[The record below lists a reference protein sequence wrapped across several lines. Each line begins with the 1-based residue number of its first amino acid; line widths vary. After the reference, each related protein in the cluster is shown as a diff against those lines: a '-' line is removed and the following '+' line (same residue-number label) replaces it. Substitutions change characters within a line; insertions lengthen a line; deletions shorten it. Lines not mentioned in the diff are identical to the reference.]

1 MNQPFIFKLESGK
14 SEVLENKPQ
23 KEDVLLSSSI
33 NLPLNSLGFHTFLH
47 RTKKAMDI
55 TKKMQSKN
63 EIYYVV
69 NPFELVIPNY
79 EDSLNNLTKHYL
91 SIKSDE
97 RVETTAREFYKFWEM
112 LFLFNVADQKEIN
125 CGVIGNNS
133 EVISMTLTNFRQKLG
148 SGGKKDK
155 INVIDISKQSVKS
168 AKNNDNLDL
177 VLADSEI
184 KVDDENF
191 QEQESYQLLLKEII
205 MALSTQAKGGN
216 FILKIFETF
225 TLPSI
230 KLVYLLSSFYDETYI
245 YKPYFSR
252 ASTSEKYLVCKG
264 FKGDKT
270 LDNKIKLLEN
280 ATELMNSI
288 KFVFDIFPS
297 LILPQTYL
305 DTFKFINIKVANPQ
319 QIMIN
324 EIVKYIKENNYYGE
338 KYHNFREKQIEAT
351 KWWVN
356 YFYPP
361 SDNLFQKNK
370 EELEKLIQASEEKN
384 KMELDKFIAQI
395 VS

>member
-1 MNQPFIFKLESGK
+1 
-14 SEVLENKPQ
+14 
-23 KEDVLLSSSI
+23 
-33 NLPLNSLGFHTFLH
+33 
-47 RTKKAMDI
+47 
-55 TKKMQSKN
+55 
-63 EIYYVV
+63 
-69 NPFELVIPNY
+69 
-79 EDSLNNLTKHYL
+79 
-91 SIKSDE
+91 
-97 RVETTAREFYKFWEM
+97 M

-264 FKGDKT
+264 FKSEKS
-270 LDNKIKLLEN
+270 LDSKIKSLEN
-280 ATELMNSI
+280 AIELMNSI
-288 KFVFDIFPS
+288 KFVFDIFPA
-297 LILPQTYL
+297 LIIPQTYL

-370 EELEKLIQASEEKN
+370 EDLDKLIQSSKEKN
-384 KMELDKFIAQI
+384 KMELDKFVAQI
-395 VS
+395 IS

>member
-1 MNQPFIFKLESGK
+1 MNQPFIFQLESGK

-23 KEDVLLSSSI
+23 KEDVILSSSI
-33 NLPLNSLGFHTFLH
+33 NFPLNSLGFQTFLH

-55 TKKMQSKN
+55 TKNLQSKN

-69 NPFELVIPNY
+69 NPFELMIPNY
-79 EDSLNNLTKHYL
+79 DDTLTNLTKHYL
-91 SIKSDE
+91 SIKSDN
-97 RVETTAREFYKFWEM
+97 RVETTTREFYKFWEM
-112 LFLFNVADQKEIN
+112 LFLFNVADQKELN
-125 CGVIGNNS
+125 CSVIANNS
-133 EVISMTLTNFRQKLG
+133 DVVSMTITNFRQKLG

-155 INVIDISKQSVKS
+155 INVINILQQAVKS
-168 AKNNDNLDL
+168 KNNNDVDL
-177 VLADSEI
+177 ILADSEI

-191 QEQESYQLLLKEII
+191 QEQESYQLLLKEIVS
-205 MALSTQAKGGN
+205 ALSMQSKGGN

-264 FKGDKT
+264 FKSDKS
-270 LDNKIKLLEN
+270 LDSKIKLLEN
-280 ATELMNSI
+280 AIELMNSN

-297 LILPQTYL
+297 LIIPQTYL
-305 DTFKFINIKVANPQ
+305 DTFKFINIKIANPQ

-370 EELEKLIQASEEKN
+370 EELGKLIQSSKEKN

-395 VS
+395 IS

>member
-1 MNQPFIFKLESGK
+1 MHQPFIFKLESGK
-14 SEVLENKPQ
+14 SEVLDNKPQ
-23 KEDVLLSSSI
+23 KEDVLLSSTI
-33 NLPLNSLGFHTFLH
+33 NLPLNSLGFQTFLH
-47 RTKKAMDI
+47 RTKKALDI
-55 TKKMQSKN
+55 TKNMQSKN

-69 NPFELVIPNY
+69 NPFELAIPNY
-79 EDSLNNLTKHYL
+79 EDTLSNLTKHYL
-91 SIKSDE
+91 SIKSDN
-97 RVETTAREFYKFWEM
+97 RVETTSREFYKFWEM
-112 LFLFNVADQKEIN
+112 LFLFNVADQKDMT
-125 CGVIGNNS
+125 CSVMANNS
-133 EVISMTLTNFRQKLG
+133 EVISMTVTSFRQKLG

-155 INVIDISKQSVKS
+155 INVIDLSKKS
-168 AKNNDNLDL
+168 AKTNDNIDL

-191 QEQESYQLLLKEII
+191 QEQESYQLLLKEIVT
-205 MALSTQAKGGN
+205 ALSIQAKGGN

-230 KLVYLLSSFYDETYI
+230 KLVYLLSSFYDSTYI
-245 YKPYFSR
+245 YKPYYSR

-264 FKGDKT
+264 FKSEKGI
-270 LDNKIKLLEN
+270 DNKIKLLEN
-280 ATELMNSI
+280 AIDLMNSN
-288 KFVFDIFPS
+288 KYVFDIFPS
-297 LILPQTYL
+297 LIVPQTYL
-305 DTFKFINIKVANPQ
+305 DTFKFINIKIANPQ

-370 EELEKLIQASEEKN
+370 MELEKIIQASKEKN
-384 KMELDKFIAQI
+384 KMELDKFTSVII
-395 VS
+395 S

>member
-1 MNQPFIFKLESGK
+1 MQQPFIFKLESGK
-14 SEVLENKPQ
+14 SDVLDNKPQ
-23 KEDVLLSSSI
+23 KEDIILSSSI
-33 NLPLNSLGFHTFLH
+33 NLPLNSLGFQTFLH

-55 TKKMQSKN
+55 TKNLQSKN

-69 NPFELVIPNY
+69 NPFELMIPNY
-79 EDSLNNLTKHYL
+79 EDSLTNLTKHYL
-91 SIKSDE
+91 SIKTDDKQEITS
-97 RVETTAREFYKFWEM
+97 REFYKFWEM
-112 LFLFNVADQKEIN
+112 LFLFNIADQKELN
-125 CGVIGNNS
+125 CSVIADNS
-133 EVISMTLTNFRQKLG
+133 KVISMTVTNFRQKLG
-148 SGGKKDK
+148 TDGKKDK
-155 INVIDISKQSVKS
+155 INLIDMQAKKL
-168 AKNNDNLDL
+168 AKNNDNINL

-184 KVDDENF
+184 KVDDDNF
-191 QEQESYQLLLKEII
+191 QEQESYQLLLKEIV
-205 MALSTQAKGGN
+205 MTLSIQSKGGN

-230 KLVYLLSSFYDETYI
+230 KLVYLLSSFYEETYI

-252 ASTSEKYLVCKG
+252 ASTSEKYLICKE
-264 FKGDKT
+264 FKSDKM
-270 LDNKIKLLEN
+270 LDSKIKLLEN
-280 ATELMNSI
+280 AIELMNSN

-297 LILPQTYL
+297 LIIPQTYL

-370 EELEKLIQASEEKN
+370 MELEKLIQLSKDKN
-384 KMELDKFIAQI
+384 KMELEKFISQI
-395 VS
+395 IS